1 MVSFQFIIN
10 MRIKRVSQEIWLEVD
25 GKLFKSFEFENFKQA
40 LDFINQIATLA
51 EVMNHHPEIRNVYNK
66 VDIILFTHDKS
77 KITEKDYTLEE
88 KIDKI
93 YSNF

>member
-1 MVSFQFIIN
+1 
-10 MRIKRVSQEIWLEVD
+10 MRIKRVSQEIWPQVD
-25 GKLFKSFEFENFKQA
+25 GKLSKSFEFETFKQA
-40 LDFINQIATLA
+40 LDFINQIGTVA

-66 VDIILFTHDKS
+66 VDILLFTHDKS
-77 KITEKDYTLEE
+77 QITQKDYNLAE

>member
-1 MVSFQFIIN
+1 MKIKKVS
-10 MRIKRVSQEIWLEVD
+10 EISWKTKSGKLH
-25 GKLFKSFEFENFKQA
+25 KLFKFKNFNDA
-40 LDFINQIATLA
+40 LDFINQIGTVA

-66 VDIILFTHDKS
+66 VDILLFTHDKS
-77 KITEKDYTLEE
+77 QITQKDYNLAE